1 MLPEDVKE
9 KIKFE
14 ITEIDSEFESYS
26 LLFDLI
32 KLRTPDLVEMTA
44 IASVLHS
51 FYNGVEGIFLIIAK
65 KVDKNIPSGQKWHND
80 LLKQMTLINEKRTE
94 VIDSDTFEI
103 LKEYLLFRH
112 FIRHSYKWRLNWD
125 EFKNIALNAENC
137 WITLKKRFL
146 HFLNQ

>member
-14 ITEIDSEFESYS
+14 IAEIDREFESYS

-51 FYNGVEGIFLIIAK
+51 FYNGVESIFLIIAK

-80 LLKQMTLINEKRTE
+80 LLKQMTSINETRAE
-94 VIDSDTFEI
+94 VINSDTFEI

-125 EFKNIALNAENC
+125 EFKNIALNAEDC
-137 WITLKKRFL
+137 WLNVKKQFL
-146 HFLNQ
+146 YFINQ

>member
-1 MLPEDVKE
+1 MLPEDIKN

-14 ITEIDSEFESYS
+14 ISEIDREFISYK

-44 IASVLHS
+44 LASVMHS
-51 FYNGVEGIFLIIAK
+51 FYNGVENIFLLIAK
-65 KVDKNIPSGQKWHND
+65 KVDKNIPSGLKWHNE
-80 LLKQMTLINEKRTE
+80 LLKQMTVKTENRQEIIDE
-94 VIDSDTFEI
+94 VIFEI

-125 EFKNIALNAENC
+125 EFKNIALSAEEN
-137 WITLKKRFL
+137 WNKTKVQLMQFISE
-146 HFLNQ
+146 